1 LSETEGFSDW
11 EVSLNHDEW
20 GSGDW
25 FFTDNDTSALGK
37 ATIDTTYCII
47 RALNFDQEDW
57 LLEAGLGSEFSGEE
71 DTSGSWGNLTTT
83 SVDSISVKGNIL
95 DVESDTSHVLISHN
109 TFLG

>member
-1 LSETEGFSDW
+1 LGETEGLSDW
-11 EVSLNHDEW
+11 EVSLNHDKW
-20 GSGDW
+20 GSGNW
-25 FFTDNDTSALGK
+25 LFTNNDTSALSK

-57 LLEAGLGSEFSGEE
+57 LLEAGLGSEFSSEE

-83 SVDSISVKGNIL
+83 SVNSISVEGNIL
-95 DVESDTSHVLISHN
+95 DVETNTSHVLISHN